1 MTSTN
6 LGSIHG
12 FHDEPPQFQGGVSI
26 VRGDPPLPPVFQV
39 GTPLLQGDPPKLQI
53 LLSCLELASTAPDF
67 SLSMNVMTPRYA
79 PKAPARALTEVR
91 ASAALR

>member
-1 MTSTN
+1 MGQCVFTAQW
-6 LGSIHG
+6 
-12 FHDEPPQFQGGVSI
+12 E
-26 VRGDPPLPPVFQV
+26 PPVFQV

-79 PKAPARALTEVR
+79 SKALTDPVE
-91 ASAALR
+91 ASAAPR